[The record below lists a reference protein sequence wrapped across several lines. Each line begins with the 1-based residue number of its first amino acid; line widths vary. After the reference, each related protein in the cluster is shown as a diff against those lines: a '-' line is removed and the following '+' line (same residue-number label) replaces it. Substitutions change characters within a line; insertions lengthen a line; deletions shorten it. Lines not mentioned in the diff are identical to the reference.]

1 MTGVS
6 QEALLWCYAFH
17 SQWCQRGDHVSVS
30 PVWWIRW
37 WGSFDCRHSPTSL
50 IAHLPARWQVNS
62 TKEQPES
69 TAELFPQSILTHH
82 NFLTEDSYATF
93 LIFSDQWIGWS
104 TLTFILNTLY
114 LIEGEWRG
122 EDVNIDKKVTRS
134 GSHTALPLLNSL
146 AFLPVTLQGSQ
157 SIWARRWSN
166 QVPWIKDSFV

>member
-1 MTGVS
+1 M
-6 QEALLWCYAFH
+6 
-17 SQWCQRGDHVSVS
+17 
-30 PVWWIRW
+30 
-37 WGSFDCRHSPTSL
+37 
-50 IAHLPARWQVNS
+50 NS

-93 LIFSDQWIGWS
+93 GWS

-157 SIWARRWSN
+157 SI
-166 QVPWIKDSFV
+166 